1 MRLIHFEGLGQPLA
15 HRTVFLWRLGTNLLV
30 ALVVILASLF
40 AGMLIYREAAG
51 MSWVD
56 SFLNASMIL
65 SGEGP
70 MGPLDGTAAKIL
82 AGLYAIYSGVLLIV
96 LTGLVLAPVFHRVL
110 HGLHVE
116 DEDDDKSPPDT
127 DTT

>member
-1 MRLIHFEGLGQPLA
+1 MHLFNFEHFSRPLA
-15 HRTVFLWRLGTNLLV
+15 HRRVFLWRLGANLLV

-40 AGMLIYREAAG
+40 AGMLIYHVAAG

-56 SFLNASMIL
+56 SFLNAAMIL

-70 MGPLDGTAAKIL
+70 MGPIDGTAAKIL

-116 DEDDDKSPPDT
+116 DEDDEKAAPDT
-127 DTT
+127 DT

>member
-1 MRLIHFEGLGQPLA
+1 MHLFEFEHLSRPLA
-15 HRTVFLWRLGTNLLV
+15 HRGVFLRRLGANLFV
-30 ALVVILASLF
+30 ALIVILASLF

-56 SFLNASMIL
+56 SFLNAAMIL

-70 MGPLDGTAAKIL
+70 MGPIEGTAAKIL

-116 DEDDDKSPPDT
+116 DEDDEKSPPET
-127 DTT
+127 DT

>member
-1 MRLIHFEGLGQPLA
+1 MHLFNFEHFSRPLA
-15 HRTVFLWRLGTNLLV
+15 HHRVFLRRLGANLLV
-30 ALVVILASLF
+30 ALIIILVSLF
-40 AGMLIYREAAG
+40 AGMLIYRMAAG

-56 SFLNASMIL
+56 SFLNAAMIL

-70 MGPLDGTAAKIL
+70 MGPIDGTAAKIL

-116 DEDDDKSPPDT
+116 DEDDEKAPPDT
-127 DTT
+127 DT